1 MPPFEF
7 RPLEYEVEAL
17 AVTKPTVRLRVD
29 FATLCCVG
37 PGKIALLEAIQR
49 TGSLSQAARDLGM
62 SYRRGWQLLSS
73 VNTSFRVPVAVTATG
88 GRGGGGARVT
98 PFGRKLISCYRAF
111 ERDAHTRALRAFS
124 AIADKARSGA
134 RGARAAPVVRLGG
147 RPGASRLKVVRLRS
161 RQRGRVPQEAR

>member
-1 MPPFEF
+1 MSW
-7 RPLEYEVEAL
+7 EASP
-17 AVTKPTVRLRVD
+17 VTNPTVRLRVD

-73 VNTSFRVPVAVTATG
+73 LNASFREPIVITATG

-98 PFGRKLISCYRAF
+98 TFGRELINRFRAF
-111 ERDAHTRALRAFS
+111 EDDAQARAARAFKG
-124 AIADKARSGA
+124 IAKKARRRS
-134 RGARAAPVVRLGG
+134 RGARVAPVVRLSG
-147 RPGASRLKVVRLRS
+147 RRGAASLRVRLRS
-161 RQRGRVPQEAR
+161 RQKYGERQEMT

>member
-1 MPPFEF
+1 
-7 RPLEYEVEAL
+7 VS
-17 AVTKPTVRLRVD
+17 KPTVRLRVD
-29 FATLCCVG
+29 FATRCCVG

-73 VNTSFRVPVAVTATG
+73 VNTSFRVPIVVTATG

-98 PFGRKLISCYRAF
+98 RFGGELISCYRAY
-111 ERDAHTRALRAFS
+111 EHEAQTRAVRAFR
-124 AIADKARSGA
+124 AITDKARCRA

-147 RPGASRLKVVRLRS
+147 RPGAPRLKVPLRT
-161 RQRGRVPQEAR
+161 RQKRREPRELT